1 MREPLPDRR
10 GAAAPRVS
18 VLLPA
23 RDAAATLPT
32 ALRSVA
38 RQRDVALECVV
49 VDDGSRDATP
59 AVARA
64 WAARDRRFRVLSQ
77 PPAGIV
83 AALGRG
89 LAVCRGEVVARLDAD
104 DWMHRDR
111 LALQLGE
118 LDAHPEL
125 AGVGCHVR
133 LFPRRGLRP
142 GRRAY
147 ESWLNSID
155 SPRRVREEA
164 FVECPLAHPGLA
176 LRRELLARY
185 GYRECGWPEDY
196 DLVLR
201 LLADGCALGVVPR
214 RLLGWRDAPGR
225 LSRRSP
231 RYALDRFTACKAA
244 FLARGFLARGPDYV
258 LWGFGGTGKA
268 LRRALL
274 AHGKRP
280 SHIVE
285 LHPRRLGETIH
296 GAPVVRPEALGGL
309 PRRPVVASVA
319 GAAARAEIRAAA
331 AALGLE
337 ELRDFVCAA

>member
-1 MREPLPDRR
+1 VRDRLPERRR
-10 GAAAPRVS
+10 GDPPRVS

-23 RDAAATLPT
+23 RDAAATLGT
-32 ALRSVA
+32 ALRSVS
-38 RQRDVALECVV
+38 RQRGVALECVL
-49 VDDGSRDATP
+49 VDDGSRDATL
-59 AVARA
+59 AVARTF
-64 WAARDRRFRVLSQ
+64 AARDPRFRVIAQ
-77 PPAGIV
+77 PRRGLV
-83 AALGRG
+83 AALERG
-89 LAVCRGEVVARLDAD
+89 LAACRGEVVARLDAD

-111 LALQLGE
+111 LVLQLAE

-133 LFPRRGLRP
+133 LFPRRGLRA

-147 ESWLNSID
+147 ERWLNSVD
-155 SPRRVREEA
+155 SPRRVRLEA

-176 LRRELLARY
+176 LRREVLARY
-185 GYRECGWPEDY
+185 GYRDLGWPEDY
-196 DLVLR
+196 DLLLR
-201 LLADGCALGVVPR
+201 LLADGHALGVVPR
-214 RLLGWRDAPGR
+214 RLLAWRDGPGR
-225 LSRRSP
+225 LSRTSP
-231 RYALDRFTACKAA
+231 TYAQARFTACKAA
-244 FLARGFLARGPDYV
+244 FLARGFLARDAAYV
-258 LWGFGGTGKA
+258 LWGFGATGKA
-268 LRRALL
+268 LFRELL

-280 SHIVE
+280 ALIVE

-296 GAPVVRPEALGGL
+296 GAAVVPPEALRGL